1 MVSLK
6 QRWRAARPKL
16 VSGIV
21 YGLLRA
27 VNATLRMTVSGEP
40 EDLSNSIICGWH
52 GKSFMF
58 ANQFRGHGY
67 WVIISHSNDGEMQ
80 TRIFS
85 RLGFQVIRGSTGR
98 GGVRAAVE
106 AIRALRNGGTMAV
119 TPDGPRGP
127 SGVVQGGV
135 MLMAQKSGARLIPCG
150 LYAKPC
156 IRAKSW
162 DRYMLP
168 IPFGRGMILMGEP
181 VLVPA
186 DATEAQVEEIRQQFQ
201 AAIHSLEV
209 EAERRLDRKI

>member
-1 MVSLK
+1 MAGLK

-16 VSGIV
+16 ISGLV
-21 YGLLRA
+21 YGVLRV
-27 VNATLRMTVSGEP
+27 VNSTLRMKVEGAP
-40 EDLSNSIICGWH
+40 ADLSNSIICGWH

-58 ANQFRGHGY
+58 ANQFRGKGY

-80 TRIFS
+80 TRIFK

-106 AIRALRNGGTMAV
+106 AIRALRAGGTMAV

-135 MLMAQKSGARLIPCG
+135 MLMAQKSGAKLIPCG
-150 LYAKPC
+150 LYAKPS

-162 DRYMLP
+162 DRYMVP
-168 IPFGRGMILMGEP
+168 IPFGRGIILMGEP
-181 VLVPA
+181 LTVPENA
-186 DATEAQVEEIRQQFQ
+186 DDAAVEEIRLRFE
-201 AAIHSLEV
+201 AAIHSLEE
-209 EAERRLDRKI
+209 EAERRLHGS